1 MEKKDSRLLIKIFLC
16 FYIISVILDL
26 HIFYNSISTLIRA
39 ILISIFFIVILIKEK
54 GLKNKKLFIIYSVI
68 LLMYLLAHHLNALNF
83 KSLVPGNF
91 NYSFISE
98 CLYFYKMITNVLIFY
113 IVYRLNIKYED
124 FKFPLK
130 IIVLF
135 ITLSIIITD
144 VFKLSYTAY
153 DFSRTTIPI
162 YNWFKSDVYDFMSG
176 SSKGLFSMTNQL
188 VAILLL
194 YLPLISYESFKNK
207 KVSNYI
213 MVLLIVIS
221 MMMIGNRLAIYGTII
236 ELFILTIIYFIKNIK
251 RKLNITY
258 YIFNSLIIVGIFMI
272 IPYTPL
278 SMRNYYYDAI
288 YSNEKLDF
296 MDNNVNVYDYYDEDE
311 SLENRF
317 LEKEI
322 DPQFIFTSYPYK
334 YDKTFWEDILK
345 QNNTLTGNARYIELQ
360 MVKRVKNINN
370 NFLDD
375 FLGLTYSRVMNIFNI
390 EQDFVMQYY
399 SIGIIGTIL
408 FLGFYVIALIYIMI
422 KILYDLKNKFNEKNI
437 ALLLASAFVLAS
449 AYYSGNILNAISMII
464 PLSFI
469 ISILI
474 NEVRVKKEKYEK
486 ESILGFDISTLS
498 LNKIITKIFSSKKQ
512 LFIVNINPLIILEH
526 YKNEKMKDI
535 FNQEEIAIPDG
546 EGIVLASSLKGGNIK
561 KRIAGIDLMLEIC
574 KKACEKK
581 GKIFLYG
588 AKEGV
593 ALKTKEK
600 LEEKYKGINIVG
612 TISGYSKEE
621 DVLKSIKKAKPD
633 ILFVALGSPLQED
646 FIIKNKEKLKSVKVF
661 MPVGGSFD
669 VISGNLKRAPKL
681 IQKLKLEWLYRM
693 IKEPKRLVGIFKL
706 MKFMILAIFK
716 QD

>member
-1 MEKKDSRLLIKIFLC
+1 MEKKDSRLLVKIFLC
-16 FYIISVILDL
+16 FYVISVVLDL

-39 ILISIFFIVILIKEK
+39 VFISIFFVIILIKEK
-54 GLKNKKLFIIYSVI
+54 GLKNKKFFIIYSVI
-68 LLMYLLAHHLNALNF
+68 LLMYILAHHLNALNF

-98 CLYFYKMITNVLIFY
+98 CLYFYKMITNVLVFY

-124 FKFPLK
+124 FKSSLK
-130 IIVLF
+130 LIVLF

-236 ELFILTIIYFIKNIK
+236 ELFILTIIYFLKNVKKKI
-251 RKLNITY
+251 NITY
-258 YIFNSLIIVGIFMI
+258 FVFNSLIIVGIFMI
-272 IPYTPL
+272 VPYTPL

-296 MDNNVNVYDYYDEDE
+296 MASDVNVYDYYDEDE

-334 YDKTFWEDILK
+334 YDKAFWEDILK

-370 NFLDD
+370 NFLDN

-399 SIGIIGTIL
+399 SIGIMGIIL

-474 NEVRVKKEKYEK
+474 NEVRVKKEQGEK
-486 ESILGFDISTLS
+486 ERIMGFDVSTLS
-498 LNKIITKIFSSKKQ
+498 LHKIITKIFSSKKQ
-512 LFIVNINPLIILEH
+512 LFIVNINPLIILDH
-526 YKNEKMKDI
+526 YKNERMQDI

-561 KRIAGIDLMLEIC
+561 KRIA
-574 KKACEKK
+574 
-581 GKIFLYG
+581 
-588 AKEGV
+588 
-593 ALKTKEK
+593 
-600 LEEKYKGINIVG
+600 
-612 TISGYSKEE
+612 S
-621 DVLKSIKKAKPD
+621 
-633 ILFVALGSPLQED
+633 
-646 FIIKNKEKLKSVKVF
+646 
-661 MPVGGSFD
+661 SF
-669 VISGNLKRAPKL
+669 
-681 IQKLKLEWLYRM
+681 
-693 IKEPKRLVGIFKL
+693 FT
-706 MKFMILAIFK
+706 
-716 QD
+716 